1 VAEQLTRRD
10 LLAARLR
17 DVKARIARA
26 CGAAGRDP
34 SEITLIVVTKTF
46 PASDVRLLAEL
57 GITDVG
63 ESRHQ
68 EAGAKVAE
76 CADLPVRWHF
86 VGQLQRNKA
95 AAVARYATVVH
106 SVDRSPLVAALDRGA
121 EAAGRPVEC
130 FVQVSLDDTPG
141 RGGAAGEQAL
151 EVADRISAA
160 EFLRLAGVMAVAPLG
175 EDPDAAF
182 AALRAVAEVVQN
194 RHAAAKSISAGMSGD
209 FEAAIRNGAT
219 HLRVGSAILGK
230 RPPAV

>member
-1 VAEQLTRRD
+1 MAEQLTRRD
-10 LLAARLR
+10 ELAARLR
-17 DVKARIARA
+17 DFNARIALA

-76 CADLPVRWHF
+76 CAVLPVRWHF

-106 SVDRSPLVAALDRGA
+106 SVDRSRLVAALDRG
-121 EAAGRPVEC
+121 
-130 FVQVSLDDTPG
+130 
-141 RGGAAGEQAL
+141 
-151 EVADRISAA
+151 
-160 EFLRLAGVMAVAPLG
+160 
-175 EDPDAAF
+175 
-182 AALRAVAEVVQN
+182 
-194 RHAAAKSISAGMSGD
+194 
-209 FEAAIRNGAT
+209 
-219 HLRVGSAILGK
+219 
-230 RPPAV
+230 